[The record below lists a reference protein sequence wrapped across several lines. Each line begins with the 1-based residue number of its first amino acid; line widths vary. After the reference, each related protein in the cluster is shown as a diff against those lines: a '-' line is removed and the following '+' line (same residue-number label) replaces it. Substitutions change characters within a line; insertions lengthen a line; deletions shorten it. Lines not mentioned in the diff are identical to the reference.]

1 VFEFATKLQV
11 WVQNEQDGSFWKM
24 SVLVKVLVKD
34 VVVTCSMWLYMIL
47 MPRLYTFF
55 VHGLQILKLKSNLLR
70 ARASVIYLQSV
81 LGNFISSLKVLES
94 ALFEKV
100 TAEAEIVALE
110 YALSSVIPTDVSN

>member
-1 VFEFATKLQV
+1 
-11 WVQNEQDGSFWKM
+11 M

-47 MPRLYTFF
+47 MPRLYTFP

-81 LGNFISSLKVLES
+81 LGNFISSLKVLET

-110 YALSSVIPTDVSN
+110 YALSTVIPADVSN